1 MEGGTVKP
9 WRMDDLE
16 LLRRDTMDL
25 MIAADNDG
33 CMQVRQQLAEA
44 VSAMTR
50 AMWFV
55 KAMEFRQ

>member
-1 MEGGTVKP
+1 MTP

-16 LLRRDTMDL
+16 LLRRDTLDL

-33 CMQVRQQLAEA
+33 CLQVRQQLAEA

-55 KAMEFRQ
+55 KAMEFTE

>member
-1 MEGGTVKP
+1 MTLWHLDEL
-9 WRMDDLE
+9 D
-16 LLRRDTMDL
+16 LLRRDTLDL

-55 KAMEFRQ
+55 KQLEFRE

>member
-1 MEGGTVKP
+1 MTL
-9 WRMDDLE
+9 WRMHDLD

-33 CMQVRQQLAEA
+33 CLQVRQQLAEA

-55 KAMEFRQ
+55 KQLEFRE

>member
-1 MEGGTVKP
+1 MEGGTVTL
-9 WRMDDLE
+9 WRIDELD
-16 LLRRDTMDL
+16 LLRRDTLDL

-33 CMQVRQQLAEA
+33 CLQVRQQLAEA

-55 KAMEFRQ
+55 KELEFRE